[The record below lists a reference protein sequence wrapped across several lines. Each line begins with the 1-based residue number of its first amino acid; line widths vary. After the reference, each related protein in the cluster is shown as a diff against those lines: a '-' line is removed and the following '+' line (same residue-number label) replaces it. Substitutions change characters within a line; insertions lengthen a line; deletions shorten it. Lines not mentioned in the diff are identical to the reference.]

1 MLHRATTVRR
11 RGTDRRRRTDMS
23 ARLRH
28 AFRLREVLYPANL
41 LTLARLLMLP
51 AALHAMQRPEQ
62 RWRALG
68 ILGAAMVTDAID
80 GTVARRRHEVSAL
93 GKLLDPVADKLMID
107 ATAVTLSRVRSFPW
121 WATAL
126 IVGRDLAILLGG
138 LLIYRRRRVIATAHP
153 SGKATT
159 LALTLAML
167 LYLADGPRSGRPAL
181 YAAMAPFALSVF
193 VYLRQLIQA
202 TSEASSDTTL
212 PPGSAR
218 KD

>member
-1 MLHRATTVRR
+1 
-11 RGTDRRRRTDMS
+11 MS
-23 ARLRH
+23 IRLRH
-28 AFRLREVLYPANL
+28 AFKLREVFYPANL

-68 ILGAAMVTDAID
+68 ILGAAMFTDAID
-80 GTVARRRHEVSAL
+80 GAIARRRHEVSPL
-93 GKLLDPVADKLMID
+93 GKLLDPVADKVMID
-107 ATAVTLSRVRSFPW
+107 ATAVTLSRVRGFPW

-126 IVGRDLAILLGG
+126 IIGRDVAIILGG
-138 LLIYRRRRVIATAHP
+138 VLIYRRRRIIATAHL

-181 YAAMAPFALSVF
+181 YIAMAPFAISAL
-193 VYLRQLIQA
+193 VYLRQLLQA
-202 TSEASSDTTL
+202 TGEAASN
-212 PPGSAR
+212 SAGEG
-218 KD
+218 

>member
-1 MLHRATTVRR
+1 MVRR
-11 RGTDRRRRTDMS
+11 HRTDMS
-23 ARLRH
+23 AHLRH
-28 AFRLREVLYPANL
+28 AFTLREVFYPANL

-68 ILGAAMVTDAID
+68 ILGAAMFTDAID
-80 GTVARRRHEVSAL
+80 GTIARRRHEVSPL

-107 ATAVTLSRVRSFPW
+107 ATAVTLSRVRGFPW

-126 IVGRDLAILLGG
+126 IVGRDVAIIIGG

-181 YAAMAPFALSVF
+181 YAAMAPFALSAF
-193 VYLRQLIQA
+193 VYLRQLWHA
-202 TSEASSDTTL
+202 TGDA
-212 PPGSAR
+212 PPDSAHPSVAAGGT
-218 KD
+218 